1 MVQVRFRK
9 KRRHNV
15 QLDIVFL
22 RQGMANPRKDTS
34 RIDVLDAAL
43 SPRIQKWP
51 GFEDFQKVT
60 WWDVDEL
67 IVYFFSRRQPCR
79 IQDSLD
85 DT

>member
-1 MVQVRFRK
+1 MVVRFHK
-9 KRRHNV
+9 KRRHNI

-60 WWDVDEL
+60 WWFRSSDL
-67 IVYFFSRRQPCR
+67 
-79 IQDSLD
+79 SLALEAN
-85 DT
+85 T